1 MHESIDNDHQKLMDL
16 EGETERQQSEIE
28 QLKSI
33 INEAQQENIDLVRAQ
48 SQASI
53 VKIVFLGIVGMLC
66 LTLITAIWSYYSP
79 VGQAS
84 TKGEFLEP
92 LLSYLERVILVL
104 TGILSAVV
112 SGVVD
117 QKGGNGNNKGK

>member
-1 MHESIDNDHQKLMDL
+1 MNQDNDHQKLVEL
-16 EGETERQQSEIE
+16 ESETERQQSEIE
-28 QLKSI
+28 QLKTAVSD
-33 INEAQQENIDLVRAQ
+33 AQLENLELVRAQ

-53 VKIVFLGIVGMLC
+53 VKIVFLGIVLMLC

-79 VGQAS
+79 VGKAS

-92 LLSYLERVILVL
+92 LLSYLERVLLVL

-117 QKGGNGNNKGK
+117 GSKNNGNNKK

>member
-1 MHESIDNDHQKLMDL
+1 VHESIDNDHQKLIDL

-33 INEAQQENIDLVRAQ
+33 ITEAQQENVDLVRAQ

-79 VGQAS
+79 VGQSS

>member
-1 MHESIDNDHQKLMDL
+1 MENDHQKLVEL
-16 EGETERQQSEIE
+16 ESETERQQSEIE
-28 QLKSI
+28 QLK
-33 INEAQQENIDLVRAQ
+33 EAVSEAHLENLELVRAQ

-53 VKIVFLGIVGMLC
+53 VKIVFIGIVLMLC

-79 VGQAS
+79 VGKTS
-84 TKGEFLEP
+84 TKGEFLAP
-92 LLSYLERVILVL
+92 LLSYLERVLLVL

-117 QKGGNGNNKGK
+117 GSKNNGNNKK

>member
-1 MHESIDNDHQKLMDL
+1 MTEDSDHQKLVEL
-16 EGETERQQSEIE
+16 ESETERQQSEIE
-28 QLKSI
+28 QLK
-33 INEAQQENIDLVRAQ
+33 EAVSEAHLENLELVRAQ

-53 VKIVFLGIVGMLC
+53 VKIVFIGIVLMLC

-92 LLSYLERVILVL
+92 LLSYLERVLLVL

-117 QKGGNGNNKGK
+117 GSKSSNGNNKK

>member
-1 MHESIDNDHQKLMDL
+1 MENDHQKLVEL
-16 EGETERQQSEIE
+16 ESETERQQSEIE
-28 QLKSI
+28 QLKEA
-33 INEAQQENIDLVRAQ
+33 INDAHLENLELVRAQ

-53 VKIVFLGIVGMLC
+53 VKIVFIGIVLMLC

-92 LLSYLERVILVL
+92 LLSYLERVLLVL

-117 QKGGNGNNKGK
+117 GSKNNGNNKK